1 MRKIVLV
8 DNNESFRNVVEL
20 NMMINEDTDL
30 ELVDILSDVD
40 LLNSSVE
47 QYTPDI
53 ILISD
58 NVIEQFHMRAYGGAK
73 IYGYETGE
81 GETEVFAQKGIPTY
95 GEIDN
100 AEELIRLVANSE
112 PKLVAN
118 SEQSNFDEMKSQ
130 VKEEVPFIEEDSVTE
145 ELPIVNEVPQIDN
158 SINNDSSNAKPS
170 LAESLHNIN
179 TSSNTST
186 NNSENIN
193 NNFKNT
199 TAVSRETN
207 TTVNTSQSIESNNAS
222 DESYRSNSQIDSTKS
237 NDREIMNR
245 GVSTFKERINQ
256 QRQKQIAEETES
268 FLKTKYEETNKPK
281 RAKVVT
287 VYAAKGGVGKTTIS
301 TELSAYLS
309 MTSVGRKDNLK
320 VCIVDYNIDFGDVLP
335 TLNFSPDGPIMT
347 EWAQEI
353 KERINNGENASDIVY
368 SQNEIEQRLQKHSSF
383 VNLYSL
389 VAPLSH
395 PDSMYIG
402 ETELS
407 VMLSNIVNNGGF
419 DFVVCDTGN
428 NTRDSS
434 ITALD
439 IADYILLVA
448 TQDITTVNCNL
459 SFLSTIEKV
468 EPKML
473 DKMYLI
479 LNNIMPFKYT
489 QIAVDELEKE
499 FNFKCLA
506 RIKHSADVVKAN
518 NCSQPIVLNSNHE
531 FTRELSNVVRFLVGE
546 PPTIAKKKSI
556 FDIFRR
562 R

>member
-1 MRKIVLV
+1 
-8 DNNESFRNVVEL
+8 
-20 NMMINEDTDL
+20 
-30 ELVDILSDVD
+30 
-40 LLNSSVE
+40 
-47 QYTPDI
+47 
-53 ILISD
+53 
-58 NVIEQFHMRAYGGAK
+58 MRAYGGAK

-130 VKEEVPFIEEDSVTE
+130 VKEEVPFIEEGSVTE

-170 LAESLHNIN
+170 LAESLHNSN
-179 TSSNTST
+179 TSSNIST

-207 TTVNTSQSIESNNAS
+207 TTVNTSQSIESNNVY

-281 RAKVVT
+281 KAKVVT

-353 KERINNGENASDIVY
+353 KERINDGENASDIVY

-434 ITALD
+434 MTALD

-518 NCSQPIVLNSNHE
+518 NCSQPIVLYSNHE

>member
-47 QYTPDI
+47 QYNPDI

-118 SEQSNFDEMKSQ
+118 SAKSNFDEMKSQ

-145 ELPIVNEVPQIDN
+145 ELPIVNEVPQINN
-158 SINNDSSNAKPS
+158 SINDDSTNAKPS

-179 TSSNTST
+179 ASSNTSI

-199 TAVSRETN
+199 TAVSN
-207 TTVNTSQSIESNNAS
+207 VS
-222 DESYRSNSQIDSTKS
+222 DESHLSNSQIDSTKS
-237 NDREIMNR
+237 NDRETMNR
-245 GVSTFKERINQ
+245 GVSTFRERINQ
-256 QRQKQIAEETES
+256 QRQEQIAEETES

-281 RAKVVT
+281 KAKVVT

-368 SQNEIEQRLQKHSSF
+368 SQSEIEQRLQKHSSF

-531 FTRELSNVVRFLVGE
+531 FTRELSSVVRFLVGE

>member
-47 QYTPDI
+47 QYNPDI

-118 SEQSNFDEMKSQ
+118 SAKSNFDEMKSQ

-145 ELPIVNEVPQIDN
+145 ELPIVNEVPQINN
-158 SINNDSSNAKPS
+158 SINDDSTNAKPS

-179 TSSNTST
+179 ASSNTSI

-199 TAVSRETN
+199 TAVSN
-207 TTVNTSQSIESNNAS
+207 IS
-222 DESYRSNSQIDSTKS
+222 DESHLSNSQIDSTKS
-237 NDREIMNR
+237 NDRETMNR
-245 GVSTFKERINQ
+245 GVSTFRERINQ
-256 QRQKQIAEETES
+256 QRQEQIAEETES

-281 RAKVVT
+281 KAKVVT

-368 SQNEIEQRLQKHSSF
+368 SQSEIEQRLQKHSSF

-531 FTRELSNVVRFLVGE
+531 FTRELSSVVRFLVGE